1 LAPGTPSG
9 DQFDAVCQLPPS
21 LLLKEYWAPSAVPFT
36 VLFLEVRETIMGRVV
51 LRTVWEENIEWNLFS
66 VQFLIRPFLETYIG
80 ADARGGSPDNNM
92 SNNNECT
99 YSCIATRWLWNWL
112 NSRPLKSE
120 NLNSEHAS
128 ISHAKTIILHFK
140 FGTVNTSSMKVKAF
154 SAASSPERTRKDRHL
169 ELLFLMIGISI
180 ALAFGKN

>member
-1 LAPGTPSG
+1 MLFATEGCCCWKMQTAIGVLVKVSCVSIYN
-9 DQFDAVCQLPPS
+9 AKS
-21 LLLKEYWAPSAVPFT
+21 LFKC
-36 VLFLEVRETIMGRVV
+36 
-51 LRTVWEENIEWNLFS
+51 
-66 VQFLIRPFLETYIG
+66 G